1 MDNELDNHYKDAHDV
16 STVWARIMKNK
27 LEKKAEAI
35 DGIGRHLQ
43 DEQHLWLKKYLHQ
56 LD

>member
-1 MDNELDNHYKDAHDV
+1 MDNELDNHDKDAHDV

-35 DGIGRHLQ
+35 DGIGRNLQ
-43 DEQHLWLKKYLHQ
+43 NEQHLWIKEYQHQ